1 MGRLELP
8 TLTGYASETYAYTS
22 SATCPFLALT
32 EHSRLRA
39 QKQYTQLMT
48 LDFGNWAR
56 KILRRFRKM
65 KRPYRTLVTITVS
78 RDAILHNLHAFQRI
92 SPSVAV
98 APVLKSSAYGH
109 GLREVGKI
117 LAGER
122 VPFLCVDSFF
132 EALALRNAG
141 VRSPILVIGYT
152 PAENLVRNTLPDIS
166 FCVIGLSDLR
176 EASRLVRTPTK
187 IHLEIDTGMHRH
199 GILPEE
205 LDDAL
210 SLIRSS
216 HRLELEGVYSHLAD
230 ADTPESP
237 LNAEQ
242 IVRWNAAAERV
253 RAAMPSVRYFHCA
266 ATAGSAHLPHM
277 TGNVM
282 RLGIGLYGINVSTE
296 PLDLRPALEMTTRI
310 TSLRTVPEG
319 ETVGYNATYR
329 AAVPTRIASIPAGY
343 YEGVDRRLSNKGFVY
358 VREIPCPI
366 VGRVSMNITS
376 IDVSDVPNVHAKDTV
391 TVISKNPADKNSIEQ
406 IAATCATIPYE
417 ILVRLPAHLRR
428 SVV

>member
-98 APVLKSSAYGH
+98 APVLKSNAYGH

-199 GILPEE
+199 GVMPEE

-210 SLIRSS
+210 ALVRSNP
-216 HRLELEGVYSHLAD
+216 RLTLDGVYSHLAD
-230 ADTPESP
+230 ADTPGSAHTER
-237 LNAEQ
+237 Q
-242 IVRWNAAAERV
+242 ISRWNAAAAKART
-253 RAAMPSVRYFHCA
+253 AFPGLRYVHCA
-266 ATAGSAHLPHM
+266 ATAGSARLPEM
-277 TGNVM
+277 AGNVM
-282 RLGIGLYGINVSTE
+282 RLGIGLYGFNVSTE
-296 PLDLRPALEMTTRI
+296 SLDLRPALEMRTSI
-310 TSLRTVPEG
+310 TSVRALAQG
-319 ETVGYNATYR
+319 ERVGYNATFE
-329 AAVPTRIASIPAGY
+329 ASAPTAIASIPAGY
-343 YEGVDRRLSNKGFVY
+343 YEGVDRRLSNKGVVL
-358 VREIPCPI
+358 VRGIPCPI
-366 VGRVSMNITS
+366 AGRVSMNITS
-376 IDVSDVPNVHAKDTV
+376 IDVSAVPEARVGDAAIV
-391 TVISKNPADKNSIEQ
+391 LSADPRAPNSVEAV
-406 IAATCATIPYE
+406 AAACGTIPYE
-417 ILVRLPAHLRR
+417 ILVHIPSHLRR
-428 SVV
+428 SVI

>member
-1 MGRLELP
+1 MTQWLESL
-8 TLTGYASETYAYTS
+8 
-22 SATCPFLALT
+22 
-32 EHSRLRA
+32 
-39 QKQYTQLMT
+39 
-48 LDFGNWAR
+48 AR
-56 KILRRFRKM
+56 KVAHGFRNRRRQYEALVELR
-65 KRPYRTLVTITVS
+65 IS
-78 RDAILHNLHAFQRI
+78 RDAILHNLNAFKSIRTG
-92 SPSVAV
+92 VAI
-98 APVLKSSAYGH
+98 APVLKSNAYGH
-109 GLREVGKI
+109 GLTLVGGI
-117 LAGER
+117 LADQET
-122 VPFLCVDSFF
+122 PFFCVDSFF
-132 EALALRNAG
+132 EARALRADSINT
-141 VRSPILVIGYT
+141 PLLVIGHT
-152 PAENLVRNTLPDIS
+152 PLETMLRSSLRDVS
-166 FCVIGLSDLR
+166 FCIIGLEELR
-176 EASRLVRTPTK
+176 ALASRARAGIR
-187 IHLEIDTGMHRH
+187 IHIELDTGMHRH